1 MMAKVDLSRRAQIG
15 RDRRA
20 RSRKQLVGAAR
31 ALFSARPLESVT
43 VEEVA
48 SAAGL
53 AKGTF
58 YLHFQSLDEL
68 WASLAKDLAREL
80 AQSLEPVASR
90 RSDPMERIAIG
101 CAASSN
107 ARVMIRRGPR

>member
-1 MMAKVDLSRRAQIG
+1 MVKVDLSRRTQIG

-20 RSRKQLVGAAR
+20 RSRKQLVEAAR
-31 ALFSARPLESVT
+31 ALFSARPHESIT

-58 YLHFQSLDEL
+58 YLRFQSLDEL
-68 WASLAKDLAREL
+68 WAAGEGSRARVGADFRPGDEQ
-80 AQSLEPVASR
+80 AR
-90 RSDPMERIAIG
+90 G
-101 CAASSN
+101 CAGTN
-107 ARVMIRRGPR
+107 CHRLRRLRRTRS

>member
-1 MMAKVDLSRRAQIG
+1 MTKVDLSRRAQIG

-31 ALFSARPLESVT
+31 ALFAARPLESVT

-58 YLHFQSLDEL
+58 YLHFQSLDEI
-68 WASLAKDLAREL
+68 WAALAKEPWRKRLWYKIRARAL
-80 AQSLEPVASR
+80 KRGKTDGTGQK
-90 RSDPMERIAIG
+90 RILPG
-101 CAASSN
+101 
-107 ARVMIRRGPR
+107 